1 VLPACT
7 KANSENEA
15 RVIVR
20 GIAKPV
26 VASSLIVCGRAD
38 RCRGAEA
45 MTGARPCP
53 ISTRYRTEGEGS
65 PEKLMLGGRRNYAP
79 PD

>member
-1 VLPACT
+1 MLPACT

-26 VASSLIVCGRAD
+26 AASSLIVCGRAY
-38 RCRGAEA
+38 RRRGAET
-45 MTGARPCP
+45 MTGARFMF
-53 ISTRYRTEGEGS
+53 R
-65 PEKLMLGGRRNYAP
+65 
-79 PD
+79 